1 VTIGYGGGGA
11 FIDKLHMNCT
21 ELHCIT
27 VYCAV
32 LFCAVRASRD
42 VLDECLSSIRSVARA
57 VLLPGAIVGRYWV
70 PRGKASSEC
79 QGEKRGD
86 AR

>member
-1 VTIGYGGGGA
+1 LDTETESA
-11 FIDKLHMNCT
+11 LIDKPHMNCT

-27 VYCAV
+27 VYRAV
-32 LFCAVRASRD
+32 LYCAVRASRD
-42 VLDECLSSIRSVARA
+42 VLDECLSSMRSVARA
-57 VLLPGAIVGRYWV
+57 VLLPGPTVGRYWV
-70 PRGKASSEC
+70 LDRASSEC